1 MYFANDAI
9 GASMN
14 WLFFML
20 LVIIGSFFMLNLV
33 LGVLSGEFA
42 KERERVENR
51 RTFLKVNFKSCFF
64 PIKIVATKKAAV
76 GKRAGRLP

>member
-42 KERERVENR
+42 KERERVEKER
-51 RTFLKVNFKSCFF
+51 EREREKKEKSISLFCL
-64 PIKIVATKKAAV
+64 I
-76 GKRAGRLP
+76 GGDS